1 MKPKI
6 IAIIPARSGSTRIK
20 NKNIKIFNKKPLIV
34 WTIEAALRSK
44 LIDDVYVTSEND
56 NILRISKK
64 YFAKTIK
71 RPKKLSNN
79 IIHID
84 EAIRHAYL
92 EVNKKYDYNIT
103 LQPTSPLKTTKNID
117 EAIKMI
123 IKKKQIA

>member
-92 EVNKKYDYNIT
+92 EVNKKYDYVIT
-103 LQPTSPLKTTKNID
+103 LQPTSPLKTTKDID
-117 EAIKMI
+117 EAIKAI